1 MLKLDS
7 TDFRAQEMPGR
18 SLGNS
23 IVNLMKDLD
32 GNKILL
38 PDSYVR
44 KKHDYDAALI
54 PHIKHPGKEITPLF
68 ICVAI

>member
-7 TDFRAQEMPGR
+7 TDFLAQEMPGR

-23 IVNLMKDLD
+23 INNLMKDLD
-32 GNKILL
+32 GNKVLL

-44 KKHDYDAALI
+44 KKHDYDAVALI
-54 PHIKHPGKEITPLF
+54 PHIKHPGKEK
-68 ICVAI
+68 